1 MLFISAEFAVF
12 LCIVIPL
19 FFLAPQRFKIPY
31 LLLVS
36 LIFYVYSHPPYV
48 LLLLATTLIDFAI
61 ARRIAKSDAQRVRR
75 RWLLVSLAI
84 NVGVLVLFKYAGFLN
99 QIFADVLNALNI
111 DSNVYVATPTEISL
125 LMPLGISFYT
135 FTKIAYVVDIY
146 RKKYEPENNPIT
158 FATFVSFFP
167 NVISGPIERADH
179 LIPQLKAQIKFDETR
194 VVEGFRLILW
204 GAFKKVVIADRL
216 VVYIAPVYNDPQAY
230 QGLALITA
238 TLFLAFQI
246 YADFS
251 GYTDIARGVARV
263 LGIDL
268 FENFQ
273 QPYFAKSVL
282 EFWRRWHMSLTSWI
296 REYLFFP
303 LSRFLLVKANRRY
316 PRVIEVTVYLIV
328 MSVVGLWHGA
338 NWTFIVWGLL
348 HGIYMG
354 AESLLNA
361 RRIRLVP
368 SNRWGNAVKVL
379 TMFLLV
385 TFAWIFFR
393 ANSLPD
399 ALYIVGSLFN
409 FGGDYPA
416 TFSVYTIPD
425 QGYLVQL
432 LLCVSSI
439 LLLLGADWIASRENS
454 LKALFKRSTLVRW
467 ALYYAAAALILLAL
481 VSVNVVQ
488 EFVYFRF

>member
-12 LCIVIPL
+12 LCLAIPL
-19 FFLAPQRFKIPY
+19 FFLTPQRFRLPY

-36 LIFYVYSHPPYV
+36 LVFYAYSYPPYV
-48 LLLLATTLIDFAI
+48 LLLLASTLLDYAI
-61 ARRIAKSDAQRVRR
+61 ARRIAKSRVLAVRR
-75 RWLLVSLAI
+75 RWLLLSLAVNI
-84 NVGVLVLFKYAGFLN
+84 GSLVLFKYASFLE
-99 QIFADVLNALNI
+99 QALAGLLNAV
-111 DSNVYVATPTEISL
+111 NVAYSPAEISL

-146 RKKYEPENNPIT
+146 RKKYDAENSPLV

-167 NVISGPIERADH
+167 NVISGPIERGDH
-179 LIPQLKAQIKFDETR
+179 LIPQLKATIRFDETR

-216 VVYIAPVYNDPQAY
+216 ALYIDAVYNNPQAH
-230 QGLALITA
+230 QGLTLITA

-251 GYTDIARGVARV
+251 GYTDIARGIARI

-282 EFWRRWHMSLTSWI
+282 EFWRRWHMSLTLWI
-296 REYLFFP
+296 REYMFFP
-303 LSRFLLVKANRRY
+303 LSRYLLKKANRRY
-316 PRVIEVTVYLIV
+316 PRVIEVTVYLVV

-338 NWTFIVWGLL
+338 NWTFVVWGLL

-368 SNRWGNAVKVL
+368 STRWGNAVKVI

-399 ALYIVGSLFN
+399 ALYIVANLFS
-409 FGGDYPA
+409 FGGDFA
-416 TFSVYTIPD
+416 STFSLYTIPAE
-425 QGYLVQL
+425 GYVVQL

-439 LLLLGADWIASRENS
+439 VLLLSADWLASRENT
-454 LKALFKRSTLVRW
+454 LKALFRRSSVVRW
-467 ALYYAAAALILLAL
+467 ALYYAATILILLAL